1 MVAHA
6 PTVGPGGRR
15 RWFQEPGGGPIVP
28 MACLT
33 LRNDHLVLELCPEL
47 KNASFE
53 TLGAKVAELGLTLD
67 FDIAAELAR
76 IEAKKLRRSA
86 HNTARLALRQK
97 VYYVEFLDDDGFS
110 ELKRQCEQLNTPP
123 QVANLELR
131 V

>member
-1 MVAHA
+1 
-6 PTVGPGGRR
+6 
-15 RWFQEPGGGPIVP
+15 

-97 VYYVEFLDDDGFS
+97 V
-110 ELKRQCEQLNTPP
+110 
-123 QVANLELR
+123 
-131 V
+131 